1 MANVEKK
8 KEEARVGSFGE
19 DEKQLATET
28 LDEWEY
34 RDSG

>member
-19 DEKQLATET
+19 DEKQLDET